1 MAAQTQ
7 QVALL
12 QEHFMVE
19 SEPRASGGDAG
30 LGELPWTPQQ
40 ASAPK
45 AHSSSSTR

>member
-19 SEPRASGGDAG
+19 AHPIPAG
-30 LGELPWTPQQ
+30 HQFEDGEV
-40 ASAPK
+40 AR
-45 AHSSSSTR
+45 H